1 MCSVNYANSAT
12 GRKTAYRLRGKIDLG
27 PKNSMQALT
36 WTVWHGVK
44 SFEHS
49 EGCQLYGITIV
60 TFSW

>member
-1 MCSVNYANSAT
+1 MQLAE
-12 GRKTAYRLRGKIDLG
+12 KTAYRLRGKIDLG

-49 EGCQLYGITIV
+49 EGCQSYGITIV
-60 TFSW
+60 TFSWW